1 MQKQQQSNCNHNNN
15 NNTKNN
21 FKGKEINQ
29 LHLQQLLSILM
40 AYQMVGWQKALIK
53 S

>member
-1 MQKQQQSNCNHNNN
+1 MQKHKQSNSNNNNN

-29 LHLQQLLSILM
+29 LHLQQ
-40 AYQMVGWQKALIK
+40 
-53 S
+53 